1 MTEGDHMTV
10 VFFHIEWCVPCRAMF
25 SIVENVAKMSSVFN
39 GDIRI
44 GSVNCGDF
52 PKLCESENVSAFPSL
67 VHYRDGNELP
77 EGRMTGVLSAR
88 VTLFLVKNF
97 FVVNRTKIRMFCQ
110 VFIFLF
116 QFFVKISFF
125 LIIFFLILNLLT
137 KFQFLSIFQFYA
149 KS

>member
-1 MTEGDHMTV
+1 MTV

-88 VTLFLVKNF
+88 VTLFLVKNLEF
-97 FVVNRTKIRMFCQ
+97 FCR
-110 VFIFLF
+110 
-116 QFFVKISFF
+116 
-125 LIIFFLILNLLT
+125 
-137 KFQFLSIFQFYA
+137 
-149 KS
+149 KSDKN